1 MSDSLRVQ
9 TEILLSQRL
18 QFGAN
23 GSPFLADCA
32 ILTPVSGHVTGFCRE
47 IRGFLI
53 RPWSIWPSEV
63 PRSLLCMHATDTLHR
78 NLHNILHN
86 ILHNKKPR
94 KNRGFCVTGETL
106 TTSVHNNLHNKLPG
120 NPV

>member
-32 ILTPVSGHVTGFCRE
+32 ILTTLSGHLTGFPKE
-47 IRGFLI
+47 IRGFFTW
-53 RPWSIWPSEV
+53 PGSIWPSEGPEWDGSGGQSPSHV
-63 PRSLLCMHATDTLHR
+63 WQSDRFSQENTQCFHLARVDLASGASEVGR
-78 NLHNILHN
+78 V
-86 ILHNKKPR
+86 R
-94 KNRGFCVTGETL
+94 
-106 TTSVHNNLHNKLPG
+106 
-120 NPV
+120 